1 MGSTIL
7 SIDPFDNEEQDM
19 KPHIL
24 ILLIAS
30 AISFQANAL
39 EPVKVKCQLT
49 HDRIVEN
56 YEGTNTFRNKT
67 LAQVEIQTEL
77 DDDGSA
83 TDRFPTP
90 GVSLNYQPLNYQM
103 KFEPLSEKR
112 FTAKIFGRL
121 KQFYIVV
128 GNWPGCDV
136 AGPACDSEVLF
147 SGEFNLK
154 SSDAAARLY
163 FLGYEITCF
172 KVN

>member
-1 MGSTIL
+1 MKTHL
-7 SIDPFDNEEQDM
+7 SI
-19 KPHIL
+19 
-24 ILLIAS
+24 LLMAS
-30 AISFQANAL
+30 AISFQANAQ
-39 EPVKVKCQLT
+39 ESVKVKCQLT
-49 HDRIVEN
+49 HNSIRED
-56 YEGTNTFRNKT
+56 YAGTNTFRNKT

-77 DDDGSA
+77 DYDGSA

-90 GVSLNYQPLNYQM
+90 GASLNYQM

-121 KQFYIVV
+121 KQFHIVV
-128 GNWPGCDV
+128 GNWPGCEAAV
-136 AGPACDSEVLF
+136 PACDSEVLF